1 MKGKIEKKETN
12 RQEERGGQQEEI
24 GKGRKIKLDKEE
36 KVNSTGRKRK
46 MHRKKAIIIKEKE

>member
-12 RQEERGGQQEEI
+12 RQEERGGQEEEI

-36 KVNSTGRKRK
+36 KVNSTG
-46 MHRKKAIIIKEKE
+46 